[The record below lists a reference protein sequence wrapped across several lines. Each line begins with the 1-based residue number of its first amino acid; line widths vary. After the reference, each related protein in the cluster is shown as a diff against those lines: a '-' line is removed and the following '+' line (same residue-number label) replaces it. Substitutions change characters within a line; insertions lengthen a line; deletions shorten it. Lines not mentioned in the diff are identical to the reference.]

1 MSATS
6 LLYLLQSIML
16 RNFYEKSTSL
26 LLVREHKKSLH
37 TQAFYFFEIRFVSNL
52 VLLII
57 LNSGHY
63 LH

>member
-26 LLVREHKKSLH
+26 LLVREHKKSLQ
-37 TQAFYFFEIRFVSNL
+37 TQAFYFL
-52 VLLII
+52 KLGL
-57 LNSGHY
+57 
-63 LH
+63 

>member
-26 LLVREHKKSLH
+26 LLVREHKKKPAYTGFL
-37 TQAFYFFEIRFVSNL
+37 FFEIRFVSNL

-57 LNSGHY
+57 IN
-63 LH
+63 

>member
-16 RNFYEKSTSL
+16 RNFYEKSTNL

-37 TQAFYFFEIRFVSNL
+37 KQAFYFFEIRFVSNL

-57 LNSGHY
+57 INSDQY